1 MSNKKLYMGYDE
13 ETKSLADV
21 TEKVEDEITEV
32 NESEEV
38 EEEVTEE
45 VTKEATKEAD
55 STVVG
60 YVSGCLKLN
69 IREEGYLGANVVCVV
84 PEKTALLI
92 EVAESNDE
100 WYKVYTE
107 TGMEGFCMKQ
117 YVTLS
122 E

>member
-21 TEKVEDEITEV
+21 TE
-32 NESEEV
+32 EV
-38 EEEVTEE
+38 EEEIAKVNES
-45 VTKEATKEAD
+45 KEATKEAD

-69 IREEGYLGANVVCVV
+69 IREEGYPGANVVCVV

>member
-1 MSNKKLYMGYDE
+1 MSNKKLYMGYNE

-21 TEKVEDEITEV
+21 TEEVEEEIAEV

-38 EEEVTEE
+38 
-45 VTKEATKEAD
+45 TKEAIKEAD

-92 EVAESNDE
+92 EVSESNDE

>member
-21 TEKVEDEITEV
+21 TE
-32 NESEEV
+32 EV
-38 EEEVTEE
+38 EEEIAKVNES
-45 VTKEATKEAD
+45 KEAPKEAD

>member
-13 ETKSLADV
+13 ETESLADV
-21 TEKVEDEITEV
+21 TEEVEEEIAEV
-32 NESEEV
+32 NEPEEV
-38 EEEVTEE
+38 EEEVAE
-45 VTKEATKEAD
+45 EAD

-69 IREEGYLGANVVCVV
+69 IREEGYPGANVVCVV

-107 TGMEGFCMKQ
+107 AGMEGFCMKQ

>member
-1 MSNKKLYMGYDE
+1 MSNKKLYMGYDK

-21 TEKVEDEITEV
+21 TEEVEEEITEV
-32 NESEEV
+32 NES
-38 EEEVTEE
+38 EE

-69 IREEGYLGANVVCVV
+69 IREEGYPGANIVCVV

>member
-13 ETKSLADV
+13 ETESLVDV
-21 TEKVEDEITEV
+21 TEEVEKEIAEA
-32 NESEEV
+32 NEPEEV
-38 EEEVTEE
+38 EAAEVTEE
-45 VTKEATKEAD
+45 VEEAD

-69 IREEGYLGANVVCVV
+69 IREEGYPGANVVCVV

-107 TGMEGFCMKQ
+107 AGMEGFCMKQ

>member
-21 TEKVEDEITEV
+21 TEEVEAEIAKV
-32 NESEEV
+32 NES
-38 EEEVTEE
+38 
-45 VTKEATKEAD
+45 KEATKEAD

-60 YVSGCLKLN
+60 YVSGCIKLN

>member
-1 MSNKKLYMGYDE
+1 MSNKKLYMGYNE
-13 ETKSLADV
+13 KTKSLADV
-21 TEKVEDEITEV
+21 TEEVEEEIAEV

-38 EEEVTEE
+38 EEEVTKE
-45 VTKEATKEAD
+45 VPKEAE

-69 IREEGYLGANVVCVV
+69 IREDGYPGANVVCVV

>member
-21 TEKVEDEITEV
+21 TEEMKEEIAEV

>member
-13 ETKSLADV
+13 ETESLADV
-21 TEKVEDEITEV
+21 TEEVEEEIAEV

-38 EEEVTEE
+38 EKEVTE
-45 VTKEATKEAD
+45 EAD

-69 IREEGYLGANVVCVV
+69 IREEGYPGANVVCVV

-107 TGMEGFCMKQ
+107 AGMEGFCMKQ